1 MLELERGRARSYFVE
16 NTLEG
21 TINYRNINYKNN
33 YRNTNYVTLI
43 QMCTYSFHITWVL
56 FTETWRILELQ
67 AEIGC
72 RYIS

>member
-1 MLELERGRARSYFVE
+1 MLELERGSARSHFAE

-21 TINYRNINYKNN
+21 TINYRNINYVK
-33 YRNTNYVTLI
+33 LI
-43 QMCTYSFHITWVL
+43 QMCTYSFHIKRVL
-56 FTETWRILELQ
+56 FTATWCILGLQ